1 MRHVREQHIR
11 TYSVLEQLELRSVGI
26 YMARRMLR
34 WLGHVRRM
42 DWSRLPRKLLSSWV
56 YQARPLGRPRK
67 RWAGSIEDDIK
78 TARLTISNL
87 HEKANEENKL
97 EWKNRI
103 KKLGEPRKQLS
114 GMTKKKNKKQ
124 AEKLD
129 LRSSEI

>member
-1 MRHVREQHIR
+1 MLGYNLSITAPMRRKIQSFHNRCSRIMCGINMWHVKEQHIK
-11 TYSVLEQLELRSVGI
+11 TDSVLEQLGLRSVGI
-26 YMARRMLR
+26 YMARRRLR

-87 HEKANEENKL
+87 HEKGNEANKL
-97 EWKNRI
+97 ESKNRI
-103 KKLGEPRKQLS
+103 
-114 GMTKKKNKKQ
+114 
-124 AEKLD
+124 
-129 LRSSEI
+129 